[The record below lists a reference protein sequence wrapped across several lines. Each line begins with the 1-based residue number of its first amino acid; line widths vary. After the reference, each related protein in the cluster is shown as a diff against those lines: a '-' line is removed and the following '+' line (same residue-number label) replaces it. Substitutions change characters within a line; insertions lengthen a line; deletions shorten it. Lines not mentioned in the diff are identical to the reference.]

1 MDCGFFLAF
10 TSRSAAQAFDAAGER
25 YDQVCASRTEVE
37 RSRVVH
43 PWGCDCGSP
52 PFRLLAT
59 VAAAVAA
66 GKGALFAT
74 LSSFLLYDL
83 AHQPERTHTGAG
95 CTEGRWRW
103 RCQIEGPCEAP
114 TVGFLA
120 SYVFGLRAPPSSQLS
135 AQGSVFSCVPWRSSP
150 SAHNTAARVCEGWV
164 QNERYTGR
172 SAWRASLAS

>member
-1 MDCGFFLAF
+1 MAIIRIVPLIDSHPCVCVAHRGREE
-10 TSRSAAQAFDAAGER
+10 SG
-25 YDQVCASRTEVE
+25 CASV
-37 RSRVVH
+37 
-43 PWGCDCGSP
+43 GCDCGSP

-150 SAHNTAARVCEGWV
+150 SAHTTGARVCEGWV
-164 QNERYTGR
+164 QIERYAGR
-172 SAWRASLAS
+172 STRRATLAS